1 MQKLWIAS
9 PTLVVFWFV
18 MYILAQLFLCSC
30 RGEGVE
36 GEVLGDALEGHVLLL
51 PRACVGA
58 GGAVHVVEAA
68 HQKTLVE

>member
-1 MQKLWIAS
+1 M
-9 PTLVVFWFV
+9 
-18 MYILAQLFLCSC
+18 
-30 RGEGVE
+30 
-36 GEVLGDALEGHVLLL
+36 GDALEGHVLRL